1 MTRPTEPTRQPQ
13 PQPQR
18 ERDRDQRSIE
28 ELADQHGLQRLHVV
42 TWRDLDHPEA
52 GGSEL
57 HITTMARH
65 WAAAGIDVV
74 LRTGRVPGLGPTTT
88 RDGYHVHR
96 AGGRLGVLARTPL
109 AELLHADQRDG
120 LIEVWHGI
128 NFLAPLW
135 ASGPRIGIAHHVHGE
150 QFRHVL
156 PGPAARVAQLM
167 ERRWYPRLYRSTP
180 LVTLS
185 ASTRAELLAI
195 GHRPERVHVVSPGVS
210 PLFSPGPSGLC
221 GTGGAGGTGGGR
233 SATPVVLT
241 VARLMPQKRVDAV
254 IDAVAHLRSTGNHPQ
269 LALVVVG
276 DGPDREALEAR
287 ARKAE
292 VPVRFE
298 GRVDDD
304 TLVDLYRQAWV
315 VASASIAE
323 GWGMTIT
330 EAGACGTPAVA
341 SRIAG
346 HVDAIVDG
354 ESGLLANTND
364 DLASAIGK
372 VLSDPDLRDHLSAG
386 AQRHAARFTWEEAA
400 RATFAVLA
408 EQAP

>member
-1 MTRPTEPTRQPQ
+1 MIRPTEPQRQPQ
-13 PQPQR
+13 HEREQR
-18 ERDRDQRSIE
+18 GIE
-28 ELADQHGLQRLHVV
+28 DLAEQHRLRRIHVV

-74 LRTGRVPGLGPTTT
+74 FRTGSVPGLPSTAT
-88 RDGYHVHR
+88 RDGYRVHR
-96 AGGRLGVLARTPL
+96 SGGRLGVLARAPL

-128 NFLAPLW
+128 NFLAPIW
-135 ASGPRIGIAHHVHGE
+135 ARGPRIGIAHHVHGE

-156 PGPAARVAQLM
+156 PSPAARVAQLL

-195 GHRPERVHVVSPGVS
+195 GHQPALVHVVSPGVS
-210 PLFSPGPSGLC
+210 PMFSPGISNLQGMSNLPGQ
-221 GTGGAGGTGGGR
+221 GEQR
-233 SATPVVLT
+233 SATPVVLS
-241 VARLMPQKRVDAV
+241 VARLMPQKRVGIV
-254 IDAVAHLRSTGNHPQ
+254 IDAIAHLRTMDRHSQ
-269 LALVVVG
+269 LALVIVG
-276 DGPDREALEAR
+276 DGPDRVALEVRAR
-287 ARKAE
+287 AAN
-292 VPVRFE
+292 VPVHFA
-298 GRVDDD
+298 GRVDDA
-304 TLVDLYRQAWV
+304 TLVKLYRQAWV
-315 VASASIAE
+315 VVSASIAE

-341 SRIAG
+341 TRIAG
-346 HVDAIVDG
+346 HVDAIVEG
-354 ESGLLANTND
+354 ESGLLAETD
-364 DLASAIGK
+364 ADLTSALDR
-372 VLSDPDLRDHLSAG
+372 VLSDAPLRARLSEG
-386 AQRHAARFTWEEAA
+386 AQQHASHFSWEEAA

-408 EQAP
+408 AQAR